1 MEASAPALMN
11 LQSLLRQTTLLF
23 LAALVIG
30 CRAGDPKTDAKPIP
44 KAQELSS
51 RPQDLSKMN
60 DDELK
65 KQLTPMQY
73 NVCRLSATEPPFR
86 NEYWD
91 NHEAGLYVDVIN
103 GEALFASTTK
113 FESGT
118 GWPSF
123 FQPVDKDALVEVK
136 DSAHGMVRTEVRSKK
151 SDSHL
156 GHVFDDGPPP
166 TGLRYCMNSA
176 SMRFVPLAKLK
187 EFGYERFLPLF
198 EQK

>member
-1 MEASAPALMN
+1 MN

-187 EFGYERFLPLF
+187 ESGYERFLPLF

>member
-1 MEASAPALMN
+1 MN

-51 RPQDLSKMN
+51 RPQDLSTMN

-156 GHVFDDGPPP
+156 G
-166 TGLRYCMNSA
+166 
-176 SMRFVPLAKLK
+176 
-187 EFGYERFLPLF
+187 
-198 EQK
+198 